1 MSVKA
6 LIVEDEEL
14 ARQRLKML
22 LTEYPWIE
30 LIAECADGL
39 SGLKAIEKHKPD
51 LVFLDIQMPG
61 LTGFDVLAQIKHNPK
76 IIFTTAYDQY
86 ALKAFEFNSIAYLLK
101 PIEREKL
108 DKALQKIKTDDV
120 DSSSMARTA
129 LLDQLSA
136 FLGKQDKQYLKRLQV
151 KIGDR
156 ILLLSLDEI
165 LYFESEDKY
174 TTVVTEGKKHII
186 DTPLVELEAEL
197 DPEKFIRIHRSCLVN
212 VNWVAEIQR
221 HMAGK
226 LNLLLR
232 DKDKT
237 SLAVSRSYVD
247 RVRAL

>member
-1 MSVKA
+1 MNIRA
-6 LIVEDEEL
+6 IIVEDEEL
-14 ARQRLKML
+14 ARQRLKVL
-22 LTEYPWIE
+22 LQDYPWIQ
-30 LIAECADGL
+30 LVAECADGI
-39 SGLKAIEKHKPD
+39 SGLECIERENPD

-61 LTGFDVLAQIKHNPK
+61 LTGLDVLARLQKNPK

-86 ALKAFEFNSIAYLLK
+86 ALQAFEYNSIAYLLK
-101 PIEREKL
+101 PIEKDKL
-108 DKALQKIKTDDV
+108 DKALQKVRTESTDNTGSDRV
-120 DSSSMARTA
+120 A

-136 FLGKQDKQYLKRLQV
+136 YLNKQEPKYIKRLQV

-186 DTPLVELEAEL
+186 DTTLVELEAQL

-221 HMAGK
+221 QMAGK
-226 LNLLLR
+226 LHLLLR

-237 SLAVSRSYVD
+237 QLSVSRSYVD
-247 RVRAL
+247 RVRSL